1 MEQDWPRIIK
11 IVSESLWPI
20 LKAGLLLTMPMTVAS
35 FAVGMVIAAITAF
48 MRLSKHKLPRK
59 IAELYVWV
67 FRGTPLLVQLF
78 IVFYGLPSIGIRL
91 NAVPSA
97 IIAFSL
103 NVGAYCSE
111 TIRAS
116 ILAIPKGQWDAAASL
131 GMTGPRS
138 LWRIIAPQS
147 LAIAV
152 PSLSN
157 SFISLVKD
165 TSLAANIT
173 VVDMFMVTQRVAART
188 YEPMLLYCLAALIY
202 LAFSTILTWAQGGL
216 ESALSKNRGAA

>member
-1 MEQDWPRIIK
+1 MDWPRIIK
-11 IVSESLWPI
+11 ILGESLWPI

-35 FAVGMVIAAITAF
+35 FAVGMVIAALTAF
-48 MRLSKHKLPRK
+48 LRLSKYKPLQK
-59 IAELYVWV
+59 IAELYVWI

-78 IVFYGLPSIGIRL
+78 IVFYGLPSVGIRL
-91 NAVPSA
+91 NAVTSA
-97 IIAFSL
+97 ILAFSF

-116 ILAIPKGQWDAAASL
+116 ILAIPRGQWDAAASL
-131 GMTGPRS
+131 GMNGPRS
-138 LWRIIAPQS
+138 LRRIIAPQS

-188 YEPMLLYCLAALIY
+188 NEPMLLYCLAALIY
-202 LAFSTILTWAQGGL
+202 LAFSTILTWAQGLL
-216 ESALSKNRGAA
+216 EAALSKNR

>member
-1 MEQDWPRIIK
+1 
-11 IVSESLWPI
+11 
-20 LKAGLLLTMPMTVAS
+20 MTVAS
-35 FAVGMVIAAITAF
+35 FAAGMVIAAITAF
-48 MRLSKHKLPRK
+48 MRLSKHRLLQK

-202 LAFSTILTWAQGGL
+202 LAFSTILTWAQGLL
-216 ESALSKNRGAA
+216 EAALSKNR